1 MRYDDGATQ
10 PECEKTLKYQMDM
23 LLNGIRNVVMV
34 PKGTKDMLFE
44 TAKKFQLGSVDNPA
58 GRFYFNP
65 DLVYSDYIQR
75 CYERDE
81 IGILLGYGIPRKPEI
96 YSATVVVRDR
106 NGVEKHAVI
115 TDRFYAKAVLDRAYE
130 IAGCGDTV
138 TIEKPDDVVEKR
150 RKVWV
155 A

>member
-1 MRYDDGATQ
+1 M
-10 PECEKTLKYQMDM
+10 
-23 LLNGIRNVVMV
+23 I
-34 PKGTKDMLFE
+34 PKGTKDTLSGI
-44 TAKKFQLGSVDNPA
+44 ANKFQLGMVNNPA

-65 DLVYSDYIQR
+65 DLIDASYIQR

-106 NGVEKHAVI
+106 NGIEKHAVI
-115 TDRFYAKAVLDRAYE
+115 TDRIYAKAVLDRAYE
-130 IAGCGDTV
+130 IAGPGDTV

-150 RKVWV
+150 KHYECSH
-155 A
+155 